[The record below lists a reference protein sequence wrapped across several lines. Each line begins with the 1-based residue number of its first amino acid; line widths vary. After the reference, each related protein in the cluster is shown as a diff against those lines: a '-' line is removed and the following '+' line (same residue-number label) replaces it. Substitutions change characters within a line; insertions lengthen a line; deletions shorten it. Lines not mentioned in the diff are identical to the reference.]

1 MTLSM
6 TAFARTDQE
15 TPWGTLVWE
24 LRSVNHRYLELG
36 LRLPEELRHLETPVR
51 EILGKRVGRG
61 KLDVT
66 LRYQARETADTG
78 MTLDQGQVDR
88 LLGAARRVEAMAAE
102 RDAVVS
108 PWRIV
113 DLLRWPGVLVAPK
126 IDVDALSASAVRLLD
141 VAVEQLIDTRRREG
155 ARLGE
160 TLKQR
165 LETMSHIAERVRQL
179 LPEVAQLFRSKLEAR
194 LAEVRGELDPARL
207 EQEMLLF
214 AQKMDV
220 TEELERL
227 SVHIDEVRRVLG
239 QSGQIGR
246 RLDFLMQE
254 LHREA
259 NTLGSKSPD
268 VRLTNAAVDL
278 KVLIEQMR
286 EQVQNIE

>member
-1 MTLSM
+1 M
-6 TAFARTDQE
+6 
-15 TPWGTLVWE
+15 GTLIWE
-24 LRSVNHRYLELG
+24 LRSVNHRYLEVG
-36 LRLPEELRHLETPVR
+36 LRLPEELRNLESPVR

-61 KLDVT
+61 KLDCN
-66 LRYQARETADTG
+66 LRYQARETAAG
-78 MTLDQGQVDR
+78 ELALDQAQVGR
-88 LLGAARRVEAMAAE
+88 LLVAACKVEALAAA

-108 PWRIV
+108 PWRMI
-113 DLLRWPGVLVAPK
+113 DLLRWPGALIAPTL
-126 IDVDALSASAVRLLD
+126 DVDALGAAAVRLLD
-141 VAVEQLIDTRRREG
+141 VAVEQLIETRRREG

-160 TLKQR
+160 ILKQR
-165 LETMSHIAERVRQL
+165 LETVAHIAERVRQL
-179 LPEVAQLFRSKLEAR
+179 LPEVAQLFRQRLEAR
-194 LAEVRGELDPARL
+194 LAEIRGELDPARL

-220 TEELERL
+220 AEELDRL
-227 SVHIDEVRRVLG
+227 SVHVDEVRRVLG
-239 QSGQIGR
+239 QSGQVGR

>member
-1 MTLSM
+1 MPLSM

-15 TPWGTLVWE
+15 TPWGILVWE

-36 LRLPEELRHLETPVR
+36 LRLPEELRHLESPVR

-61 KLDVT
+61 KLDCN
-66 LRYQARETADTG
+66 LRYQARETADAELA
-78 MTLDQGQVDR
+78 LDQTQVAR
-88 LLGAARRVEAMAAE
+88 LLSTARKVEAMAAE
-102 RDAVVS
+102 RDAVVA
-108 PWRIV
+108 PWRMI
-113 DLLRWPGVLVAPK
+113 DMLRWPGALIAPK
-126 IDVDALSASAVRLLD
+126 LDVDALSAAAVRLLD
-141 VAVEQLIDTRRREG
+141 VAVEQLIETRRREG

-160 TLKQR
+160 SLKQR

-179 LPEVAQLFRSKLEAR
+179 LPEVAQLFRQRLEAR
-194 LAEVRGELDPARL
+194 LVEIRGELDPARL

-220 TEELERL
+220 AEELERL
-227 SVHIDEVRRVLG
+227 AVHVDEVRRVLN

>member
-36 LRLPEELRHLETPVR
+36 LRLPEELRHLESPVR

-78 MTLDQGQVDR
+78 MTLDQAQTDR
-88 LLGAARRVEAMAAE
+88 LLNAARQVETMAAE

-108 PWRIV
+108 PWRMV
-113 DLLRWPGVLVAPK
+113 DLLRWPGVLIAPK

-155 ARLGE
+155 TRLGE

-165 LETMSHIAERVRQL
+165 LETVSHIAERVRQL

-194 LAEVRGELDPARL
+194 LVEVRSELDPARL

-220 TEELERL
+220 AEELDRL
-227 SVHIDEVRRVLG
+227 
-239 QSGQIGR
+239 QSHVEEMSTTRFTSCGP
-246 RLDFLMQE
+246 
-254 LHREA
+254 RE
-259 NTLGSKSPD
+259 K
-268 VRLTNAAVDL
+268 
-278 KVLIEQMR
+278 
-286 EQVQNIE
+286 